1 MITYS
6 LKNPLFPLGRLLVAP
21 ELETLGINTPR
32 LLRRHQSGDFGCID
46 LKDANQNLKAIDAN
60 DDILSQ
66 YHIMAAEKNIMICI
80 MTVADRSYTVV
91 FILDETK
98 LEFLED
104 QDVNNNH
111 DPGCS

>member
-1 MITYS
+1 MTYS

-21 ELETLGINTPR
+21 ELEFLGVDIAR
-32 LLRRHQSGDFGCID
+32 LLRNHQTGDFGCVD
-46 LKDANQNLKAIDAN
+46 QYDANQNLKAIDDN

-66 YHIMAAEKNIMICI
+66 YHIMAAEKNIMVCI

-91 FILDETK
+91 FILDKTK
-98 LEFLED
+98 LEFLEN

-111 DPGCS
+111 DPECF